1 MRRTLAI
8 LGTLAILQLLPFG
21 VHYFYPAD
29 AVDTCKILHEV
40 FRKPDGGECLTL
52 AVRGPTAALAP
63 AKAPTT
69 EPAAPTPAKAP
80 TTEPAALA
88 PAKVPA
94 TEPAAPAPAIP
105 ERAPSVA
112 AGAWAASQQVQG
124 KIVKLDRAKHEITL
138 QPAIVLYRLY
148 HDKTFD
154 TLKVGEQLTFK
165 VEQINGVPRIIQ
177 LSTSLAAKPDR
188 KQHHHRRKR
197 KLARDR

>member
-40 FRKPDGGECLTL
+40 FRKPDRGECLTL
-52 AVRGPTAALAP
+52 AVREPTAALAP

-69 EPAAPTPAKAP
+69 EPAAPTPAK
-80 TTEPAALA
+80 
-88 PAKVPA
+88 VPA
-94 TEPAAPAPAIP
+94 TELSAIAPAIP

-124 KIVKLDRAKHEITL
+124 KIVRLDKAKHEITL
-138 QPAIVLYRLY
+138 QRGAPGETVGTAIGLYRL
-148 HDKTFD
+148 DNDSVFPI
-154 TLKVGEQLTFK
+154 LKVGQQVTFK
-165 VEQINGVPRIIQ
+165 VEQINGVPTVTQ
-177 LSTSLAAKPDR
+177 VSTR
-188 KQHHHRRKR
+188 
-197 KLARDR
+197 